1 MESRA
6 DQTRALLLT
15 VLLHAVGIALVWL
28 SSSWFWSS
36 RADAAAG
43 EPITA
48 SLEISS
54 ADLRR
59 AESAI
64 ADAAKA
70 AREEQQSVPPQPK
83 PSPAPQDSDTP
94 LQPKPQAPQDQPDTM
109 DQAAIDRLAVE
120 KEELQQREQEERTR
134 QEQVD
139 LTEDIERQQ
148 EVERRQ
154 RMREQLEAIRRER
167 EKASQ
172 TTRMEEQ
179 RLRQLADRDAAST
192 PVPTLRTQPAAQAG
206 NRGADEGLRAR
217 YIAALNA
224 AARASWNTSL
234 APELIRCKVRFT
246 QIVGGEVLDV
256 DFLDCPYDTQG
267 RDSVERALRKN
278 PMPYSGFESV
288 YQRQITLTL
297 CYPEESCKP

>member
-1 MESRA
+1 METRA

-15 VLLHAVGIALVWL
+15 LLLHVVGIALVWL
-28 SSSWFWSS
+28 SSSWFWAS

-43 EPITA
+43 EPIVA

-59 AESAI
+59 AERAI
-64 ADAAKA
+64 ADATKA
-70 AREEQQSVPPQPK
+70 AREDRSAEPQPN

-94 LQPKPQAPQDQPDTM
+94 LQPKPQAPQDQPDTV
-109 DQAAIDRLAVE
+109 DQQAIDRLAALKAE
-120 KEELQQREQEERTR
+120 QQQREQEARTR

-154 RMREQLEAIRRER
+154 RLREQLEAIRRER
-167 EKASQ
+167 EKAAQ

-179 RLRQLADRDAAST
+179 RLRQLADREAAST
-192 PVPTLRTQPAAQAG
+192 PAPSPRTPPAAQAG
-206 NRGADEGLRAR
+206 NRGQDEGLLAR
-217 YIAALNA
+217 YKAALNS

-234 APELIRCKVRFT
+234 APERVYCKVRFT
-246 QIVGGEVLDV
+246 QRIGGAVMRV
-256 DFLDCPYDTQG
+256 DFIDCPYDEQG
-267 RDSVERALRKN
+267 RDSVERALLKS
-278 PMPYSGFESV
+278 PMPYQGFESV
-288 YQRQITLTL
+288 FERTITLDL
-297 CYPEESCKP
+297 CHPDEACKQ

>member
-1 MESRA
+1 METRA

-36 RADAAAG
+36 QADAAAG

-48 SLEISS
+48 SLEVSS

-59 AESAI
+59 AERAI
-64 ADAAKA
+64 ADATKA
-70 AREEQQSVPPQPK
+70 AREEQSAVPQPK

-94 LQPKPQAPQDQPDTM
+94 LQPKPQAPQDQPDTV
-109 DQAAIDRLAVE
+109 DQQAIDRLAALKAE
-120 KEELQQREQEERTR
+120 QQLREQEARTR
-134 QEQVD
+134 EEQVD

-167 EKASQ
+167 EQAAQ

-179 RLRQLADRDAAST
+179 RLRQLADREAAST
-192 PVPTLRTQPAAQAG
+192 PSPAPRTPPAAQAG
-206 NRGADEGLRAR
+206 NRGQDEGLRAR
-217 YIAALNA
+217 YIAALNS

-246 QIVGGEVLDV
+246 QIVGGEVIDV
-256 DFLDCPYDTQG
+256 DFLECPYDAQG

-297 CYPEESCKP
+297 CYPEESCQ

>member
-1 MESRA
+1 METRA

-15 VLLHAVGIALVWL
+15 LLLHAVGIVLVWL

-59 AESAI
+59 AEQSI

-70 AREEQQSVPPQPK
+70 AREEQSAKPQPN
-83 PSPAPQDSDTP
+83 PSPSPQDSDTP
-94 LQPKPQAPQDQPDTM
+94 LQPKPQAPQDQPDTV
-109 DQAAIDRLAVE
+109 DQQAIDRLAIE
-120 KEELQQREQEERTR
+120 KAEKLQREQEERTR

-154 RMREQLEAIRRER
+154 RAREQLEAIRRER
-167 EKASQ
+167 EQAAQ

-179 RLRQLADRDAAST
+179 RLRQLADRQAANPS
-192 PVPTLRTQPAAQAG
+192 PPRDPAPQAG
-206 NRGADEGLRAR
+206 NRGMDEGLLAR

-224 AARASWNTSL
+224 TARANWNRSM
-234 APELIRCKVRFT
+234 APELVRCKVRFT
-246 QIVGGEVLDV
+246 QRIGGEVMRV
-256 DFLDCPYDTQG
+256 EFLECPFDAVA
-267 RDSVERALRKN
+267 RDSVERALFKE
-278 PMPYSGFESV
+278 PMPYQGFESV
-288 YQRQITLTL
+288 YQRQVTLTL
-297 CYPEESCKP
+297 CYPEESCQ

>member
-1 MESRA
+1 METRA
-6 DQTRALLLT
+6 DQTRALLFT
-15 VLLHAVGIALVWL
+15 VLLHVAGIVLVWL
-28 SSSWFWSS
+28 SSNWFWSS
-36 RADAAAG
+36 QADAAVG

-48 SLEISS
+48 SLEVSS
-54 ADLRR
+54 ADIRR
-59 AESAI
+59 AERAI
-64 ADAAKA
+64 AEAAKTAPKEEA
-70 AREEQQSVPPQPK
+70 AVPQPL
-83 PSPAPQDSDTP
+83 PSPAPQTSETP
-94 LQPKPQAPQDQPDTM
+94 LQPKPQAPQDRPDTM
-109 DQAAIDRLAVE
+109 DQAAIDRLAVLKAE
-120 KEELQQREQEERTR
+120 QQEREQEARTR

-154 RMREQLEAIRRER
+154 RLREQIEAIRRER
-167 EKASQ
+167 EQASQ

-179 RLRQLADRDAAST
+179 RLRQLADREAAST
-192 PVPTLRTQPAAQAG
+192 PVPSPRTTPAVQSG
-206 NRGADEGLRAR
+206 NRGEDEGLRAR
-217 YIAALNA
+217 YIAALNS

-234 APELIRCKVRFT
+234 APELVRCRVRFT
-246 QIVGGEVLDV
+246 QIVGGEVIDV
-256 DFLDCPYDTQG
+256 DFLECPYDAQG

>member
-59 AESAI
+59 AERAI

-70 AREEQQSVPPQPK
+70 ARVEQSAVPQPK
-83 PSPAPQDSDTP
+83 PSPAPQDSETP

-120 KEELQQREQEERTR
+120 KEEQQQREQEERTR

-167 EKASQ
+167 EKATQ

-179 RLRQLADRDAAST
+179 RLRQLADREAAST
-192 PVPTLRTQPAAQAG
+192 PVPTPRTAPASPTG

-217 YIAALNA
+217 YIAALNST
-224 AARASWNTSL
+224 ARASWNTSL

-246 QIVGGEVLDV
+246 QIVGGEVIDV
-256 DFLDCPYDTQG
+256 DFLECPYDALG

>member
-1 MESRA
+1 METRA
-6 DQTRALLLT
+6 DHTRALLLT
-15 VLLHAVGIALVWL
+15 VLLHVVGIGLVWL

-36 RADAAAG
+36 QADAAAG

-54 ADLRR
+54 ADLRS
-59 AESAI
+59 AERAI
-64 ADAAKA
+64 AEAEKA
-70 AREEQQSVPPQPK
+70 AREEQKSAPPQPK
-83 PSPAPQDSDTP
+83 PSPAPQDSETP
-94 LQPKPQAPQDQPDTM
+94 LQPKPQAPQDQPDTV
-109 DQAAIDRLAVE
+109 DQQAIDRLAIE
-120 KEELQQREQEERTR
+120 RAEQQQREQEERTR

-154 RMREQLEAIRRER
+154 RLREQLEAIRRER
-167 EKASQ
+167 EKAAQ

-179 RLRQLADRDAAST
+179 RLRQLADREAAST
-192 PVPTLRTQPAAQAG
+192 PSPTPRTQPAAQNG
-206 NRGADEGLRAR
+206 NRGEDEGLRAR
-217 YIAALNA
+217 YIAALNS

-234 APELIRCKVRFT
+234 APELVRCRVRFT
-246 QIVGGEVLDV
+246 QIVGGEVIDV
-256 DFLDCPYDTQG
+256 DFLECPYDAQG

>member
-1 MESRA
+1 METRA

-48 SLEISS
+48 SLEISA

-59 AESAI
+59 AERAI
-64 ADAAKA
+64 ADATKA
-70 AREEQQSVPPQPK
+70 AREDRSAEPQPK

-94 LQPKPQAPQDQPDTM
+94 LQPKPQAPQDQPDTV
-109 DQAAIDRLAVE
+109 DQQAIDRLAALKAE
-120 KEELQQREQEERTR
+120 QQQREQEARTR

-154 RMREQLEAIRRER
+154 RLREQLEAIRRER
-167 EKASQ
+167 EKAAQ

-179 RLRQLADRDAAST
+179 RLRQLADREAAST
-192 PVPTLRTQPAAQAG
+192 PSPSPRTPPAAQAG
-206 NRGADEGLRAR
+206 NRGQDEGLLAR
-217 YIAALNA
+217 YKAALNS

-234 APELIRCKVRFT
+234 APERLRCKVSFT
-246 QIVGGEVLDV
+246 QIVGGEVIDV
-256 DFLDCPYDTQG
+256 DFLECPYDAQG

-278 PMPYSGFESV
+278 PMPYAGFESV
-288 YQRQITLTL
+288 FMRKVELIL